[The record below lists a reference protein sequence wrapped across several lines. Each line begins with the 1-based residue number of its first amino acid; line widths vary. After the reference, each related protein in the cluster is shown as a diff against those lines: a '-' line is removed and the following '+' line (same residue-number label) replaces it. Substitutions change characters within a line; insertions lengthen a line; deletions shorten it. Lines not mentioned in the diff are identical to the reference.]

1 MEAFVQQKQPGE
13 SDEEVEYS
21 SRVPR
26 QSSSSNDII
35 TYSDVAFAAWGP
47 MGRMVVDSSLVC
59 AQVLRARK
67 ASVAAHAL
75 KERGASCLNQTYL
88 ES

>member
-21 SRVPR
+21 SVR

-59 AQVLRARK
+59 AQVLLFLTN
-67 ASVAAHAL
+67 SYHAL
-75 KERGASCLNQTYL
+75 RS
-88 ES
+88 

>member
-21 SRVPR
+21 SAR

-59 AQVLRARK
+59 AQVLLFLTN
-67 ASVAAHAL
+67 S
-75 KERGASCLNQTYL
+75 YL
-88 ES
+88 YFAILE

>member
-21 SRVPR
+21 NAR

-59 AQVLRARK
+59 AQVLLFLTNSHCYFAI
-67 ASVAAHAL
+67 
-75 KERGASCLNQTYL
+75 L
-88 ES
+88 E

>member
-21 SRVPR
+21 SAR

-59 AQVLRARK
+59 AQVLLFLTNPYSYFAI
-67 ASVAAHAL
+67 
-75 KERGASCLNQTYL
+75 L
-88 ES
+88 E